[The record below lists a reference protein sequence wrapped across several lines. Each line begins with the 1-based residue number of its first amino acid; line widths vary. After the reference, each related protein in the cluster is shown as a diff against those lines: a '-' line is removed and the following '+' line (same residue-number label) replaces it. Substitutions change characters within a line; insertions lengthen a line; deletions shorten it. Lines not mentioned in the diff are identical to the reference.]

1 MSLDEFKSHDE
12 FLQILN
18 EFVTI
23 DSIGLAIARAEKI
36 VQNNFEERK
45 IKENYRGIT
54 FFRDNPDVSVH
65 EIVQMIFEVC
75 EVK

>member
-1 MSLDEFKSHDE
+1 M
-12 FLQILN
+12 
-18 EFVTI
+18 T
-23 DSIGLAIARAEKI
+23 AT
-36 VQNNFEERK
+36 FEERK